1 MIVLTDCTSC
11 ERMTKAEVEING
23 LKRQVDGMQ
32 EKLDT
37 LIVEV
42 AKSRITSVILN
53 IVSPVTIGLIVY
65 VLTK

>member
-1 MIVLTDCTSC
+1 
-11 ERMTKAEVEING
+11 MTKAEVEING